1 MKTIYSTMQVKV
13 GGKLQTLSA
22 LMAVGFDTQDT
33 LASIYGSIA
42 EGLHGHGVNPA
53 LLTAKGVR
61 DTEREDGSKDDD
73 FYRGITEESLKRYA
87 EKHPESNAHAIVNMH
102 PDNRNAE
109 QAATAKHIQDAAS
122 KMRNGVREALIAL
135 IEGKKKRK
143 ARTARIEEHVIAD
156 RIQKEITKLQD
167 LQGKKRRVT
176 CGHTA
181 AIKSLTDAYRTL
193 SAAKAQK

>member
-1 MKTIYSTMQVKV
+1 MKTIYSTMHVKV
-13 GGKLQTLSA
+13 NGEEQTLSA
-22 LMAVGFDTQDT
+22 IMAVGFDTQDT
-33 LASIYGSIA
+33 LTSIYRSIA

-73 FYRGITEESLKRYA
+73 FYRGISEESLKRYA
-87 EKHPESNAHAIVNMH
+87 EKHPESNAHGIMNMN
-102 PDNRNAE
+102 PANRNAE
-109 QAATAKHIQDAAS
+109 QAAIAKHVQDAAS
-122 KMRNGVREALIAL
+122 KMRNGVREALVAL

-143 ARTARIEEHVIAD
+143 ARTARIDEHVIAD

-193 SAAKAQK
+193 SAAKVQK

>member
-1 MKTIYSTMQVKV
+1 MKTIYSTMQVNV
-13 GGKLQTLSA
+13 DGKEQTLSA
-22 LMAVGFDTQDT
+22 IMAVGFETQEKLTD
-33 LASIYGSIA
+33 IHRSIA

-53 LLTAKGVR
+53 LLTMKGVR
-61 DTEREDGSKDDD
+61 DTEREDGSKDDE
-73 FYRGITEESLKRYA
+73 FYKGITDECLTRYA
-87 EKHPESNAHAIVNMH
+87 EKHPESNAHAIINMN
-102 PDNRNAE
+102 PANRNAE

-122 KMRNGVREALIAL
+122 KMRNGVREALVAL

-143 ARTARIEEHVIAD
+143 TRTARIDEHVIAD

-193 SAAKAQK
+193 SAAKVQK

>member
-1 MKTIYSTMQVKV
+1 MKTIYSTMHVKV
-13 GGKLQTLSA
+13 DDKEQTLSA
-22 LMAVGFDTQDT
+22 IMAVGFDTQDT
-33 LASIYGSIA
+33 LASIYRSIA
-42 EGLHGHGVNPA
+42 EGLHGHGVSPA

-73 FYRGITEESLKRYA
+73 FYKGISDEALTRYA
-87 EKHPESNAHAIVNMH
+87 EKHPESNAHGIMNMN
-102 PDNRNAE
+102 PANRNAE
-109 QAATAKHIQDAAS
+109 QAAIAKHIQDAAS
-122 KMRNGVREALIAL
+122 KMRGGVREALVGL
-135 IEGKKKRK
+135 IEGKKKRR
-143 ARTARIEEHVIAD
+143 ARTTRLDEHVIAD
-156 RIQKEITKLQD
+156 RIQKEIEKLQG